1 MKVAVTGATG
11 FIGRHVR
18 SAFAKTEHDVVLV
31 ARDAQ
36 KVGRIFAREEIVLA
50 ELCQMETDWFELL
63 GKPDA
68 VLHMAWG
75 GLPNYLDNYHV
86 DVELPMQARFLKAIV
101 NSGLNKLVV
110 TGTCYEYGLSSGALS
125 ENQETNP
132 NTPYGVAKDNLR
144 RELFD
149 LQSIKNFDLTWARI
163 FYPYGEG
170 QSRYSLFSLIKEA
183 VDLCRPELL
192 LSNSDSTLDFIS
204 VIELGDIL
212 TALATSFK
220 DVGILNL
227 GSGRPTSVIK
237 FAQSLANRNNWSVNF
252 RSAPEHSRIFESK
265 CFWSNSSKL
274 TELLGRNQKSIRDLN
289 L

>member
-1 MKVAVTGATG
+1 MKIAVTGVTG

-18 SAFAKTEHDVVLV
+18 NAFAKTEHDVVLV
-31 ARDAQ
+31 VRDAQ

-50 ELCQMETDWFELL
+50 DLSQMENDWFELL

-75 GLPNYLDNYHV
+75 GLPNYMDSYHV
-86 DVELPMQARFLKAIV
+86 DVELPMQTRFLTSII
-101 NSGLNKLVV
+101 NSGLTKLVV
-110 TGTCYEYGLSSGALS
+110 TGTCYEYGLLSGALS
-125 ENQETNP
+125 ENQETKP

-144 RELFD
+144 RELFN

-163 FYPYGEG
+163 FYPFGEG

-183 VDLCRPELL
+183 ANSCRPELL
-192 LSNSDSTLDFIS
+192 LSNSDSALDFIS

-212 TALATSFK
+212 TTLATSFK
-220 DVGILNL
+220 DVGIVNL
-227 GSGRPTSVIK
+227 GSGRPTSVIE
-237 FAQSLANRNNWSVNF
+237 FAQSLANSNNWNVNF
-252 RSAPEHSRIFESK
+252 RATPEHSRIFESK
-265 CFWSNSSKL
+265 YFWSNSSKL